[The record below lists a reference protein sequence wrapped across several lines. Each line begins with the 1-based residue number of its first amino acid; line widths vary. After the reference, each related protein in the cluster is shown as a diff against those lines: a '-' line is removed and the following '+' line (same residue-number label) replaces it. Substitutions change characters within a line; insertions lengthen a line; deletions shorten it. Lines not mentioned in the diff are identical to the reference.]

1 MPGTFSGARKRLTW
15 SDMAAVAPVFG
26 FGNDVDAFA
35 VFICE
40 QQGKADQR
48 ITADEIYTKV
58 DEMKSAWYGHV
69 CEREDLG
76 EYGR

>member
-1 MPGTFSGARKRLTW
+1 MPGTSAGARKRLTVA
-15 SDMAAVAPVFG
+15 DIAAVAPVFG

-35 VFICE
+35 AFICE
-40 QQGKADQR
+40 QQGKADR
-48 ITADEIYTKV
+48 GIALN
-58 DEMKSAWYGHV
+58 YGNV